1 VTTAEVDEVTVA
13 GRPIAVVTCA
23 MSGIGRALAQSLASS
38 GATVGIVARD
48 EARAEM
54 CEPPLSRRLITRA

>member
-1 VTTAEVDEVTVA
+1 
-13 GRPIAVVTCA
+13 

-48 EARAEM
+48 EARGEM
-54 CEPPLSRRLITRA
+54 CEPPLARRLITRA